1 MNTETLIDALF
12 VGRAKPL
19 GNEGQTPVLSGI
31 VKQRQEA
38 ALRLSFDGLEGDE
51 QADLRFHG
59 GPEKA
64 VHHYPGEHY
73 GVWRSIYPASAV
85 PLVPGAF
92 GENLSTVGMTEKT
105 VCIGDVY
112 RTGSVLLQVSQG
124 RQPCWKL
131 NRLLNA
137 PDAAVAMQTS
147 GATGWYYRV
156 LAEGALSAGEPLAL
170 VDRPCPAWTMERL
183 IGALFPPDPSDP
195 GLMDEWRQASSI
207 RPLAARWQNT
217 FAQRVRLGTIEEW
230 AHRLYEP

>member
-1 MNTETLIDALF
+1 MKTETLIEAVF
-12 VGRAKPL
+12 VGRARPL

-31 VKQRQEA
+31 VKQRQET
-38 ALRLSFDGLEGDE
+38 ALKLSFEGLEGDE

-64 VHHYPGEHY
+64 VHHYPAEHY
-73 GVWRSIYPASAV
+73 EFWRTVCPASAI

-92 GENLSTVGMTEKT
+92 GENISTFGMTEKT

-131 NRLLNA
+131 NRRLNEREAALL
-137 PDAAVAMQTS
+137 MQTS

-156 LAEGALSAGEPLAL
+156 LEEGTLKSCEPLTL
-170 VDRPCPAWTMERL
+170 VDRPCPAWPMERL
-183 IGALFPPDPSDP
+183 ISALFPLDPADQR
-195 GLMDEWRQASSI
+195 LVDEWRQASSI
-207 RPLAARWQNT
+207 RQLAARWQTT
-217 FAQRVRLGTIEEW
+217 FARRVQLGAIEEW
-230 AHRLYEP
+230 THRLYEP